1 MDTSLIAA
9 LRAQTGAGMMEVKKA
24 LDEAAGDK
32 EKAIEILRKSGALK
46 AAKKADRATGE
57 GIIGEYIHSNRK
69 VAVLVE
75 LLCETDFV
83 ARNEQFVQ
91 LGHDIAMHIAANN
104 PQYVSRAEVP
114 ENIVAKEK
122 EVFATEVQGKPAE
135 IAEKIITGK
144 LDKFYSDVCLLEQK
158 FLKDDSV
165 TVEQYVQNNIAKIGE
180 NIQVKRFC
188 RMALNSTSQVCGN

>member
-1 MDTSLIAA
+1 MDISQVAA

-24 LDEAAGDK
+24 LDEAGGDSV
-32 EKAIEILRKSGALK
+32 KAVEILRKSGALK

-83 ARNEQFVQ
+83 ARNESFVQ

-104 PQYVSRAEVP
+104 PQYVSRTEVP
-114 ENIVAKEK
+114 EAIIAKEK
-122 EVFATEVQGKPAE
+122 EIYQTEVAGKPAE
-135 IAEKIITGK
+135 IVEKILAGK
-144 LDKFYSDVCLLEQK
+144 LDKYFSDVCLLEQK

-165 TVEQYVQNNIAKIGE
+165 TVEQFLQANIAKIGE
-180 NIQVKRFC
+180 NIQIKRFH
-188 RMALNSTSQVCGN
+188 RMTLSN